1 MSINL
6 VKQWFPQ
13 LPTALERAP
22 MAGLLCA
29 AALLLGVI
37 LALTRPVAAPNATN
51 APSESKVLMPISD

>member
-13 LPTALERAP
+13 LPTALERVP

-29 AALLLGVI
+29 AALLLGVV
-37 LALTRPVAAPNATN
+37 LALTRPVAVPNTTN
-51 APSESKVLMPISD
+51 APSESEILERLTK